1 MECQTAV
8 TLKAS
13 EQESPFFDTI
23 ITNKPYKGRKY
34 VFLFYYSYIM
44 ADRYDYLPAKKDVI
58 AIINRLY
65 KEYHLEPIDKDTQYF
80 CSFFKEQ
87 QK

>member
-1 MECQTAV
+1 
-8 TLKAS
+8 
-13 EQESPFFDTI
+13 
-23 ITNKPYKGRKY
+23 
-34 VFLFYYSYIM
+34 M